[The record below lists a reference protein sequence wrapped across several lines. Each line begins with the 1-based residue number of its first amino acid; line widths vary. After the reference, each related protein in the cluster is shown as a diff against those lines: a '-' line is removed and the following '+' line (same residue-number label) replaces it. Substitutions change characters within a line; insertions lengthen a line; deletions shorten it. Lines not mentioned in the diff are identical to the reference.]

1 MYYQP
6 TWYDRGDTL
15 TAHISINFTISIVKY
30 EDQIRQQDM

>member
-1 MYYQP
+1 MIEEII
-6 TWYDRGDTL
+6 TL